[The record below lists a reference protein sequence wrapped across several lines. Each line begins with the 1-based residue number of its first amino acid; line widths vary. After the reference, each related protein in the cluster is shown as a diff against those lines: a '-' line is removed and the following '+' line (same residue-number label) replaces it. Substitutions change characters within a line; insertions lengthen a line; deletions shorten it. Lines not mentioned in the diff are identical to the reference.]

1 MRSGLSS
8 CIARAV
14 LAALLASGGACVF
27 SQEHR
32 LTAADHGQTVDV
44 AVNDTILL
52 VLPENPTTGHVWALD
67 NSDATP
73 ITILSS
79 ELTRT
84 HPNRMG
90 APGVRTLRLK
100 PTKVG
105 TAHVQLKCWRPWE
118 GDASVIER
126 FELTAQVKD

>member
-1 MRSGLSS
+1 MRSCLSS
-8 CIARAV
+8 SIARAV
-14 LAALLASGGACVF
+14 LAVLLAASGACAA

-32 LTAADHGQTVDV
+32 LTAADHGQTIDV
-44 AVNDTILL
+44 SMNDTILL
-52 VLPENPTTGHVWALD
+52 VLSENLTTGHVWALD

-73 ITILSS
+73 ITVLSS

-90 APGVRTLRLK
+90 ASGIRTLRLK
-100 PTKVG
+100 PAKVG
-105 TAHVQLKCWRPWE
+105 TAHVRLKCWRPWE